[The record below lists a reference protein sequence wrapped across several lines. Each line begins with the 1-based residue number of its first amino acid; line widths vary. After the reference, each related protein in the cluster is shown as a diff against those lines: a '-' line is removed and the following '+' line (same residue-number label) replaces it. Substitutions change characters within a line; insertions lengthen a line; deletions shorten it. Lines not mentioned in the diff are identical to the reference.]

1 MRIIVYLTS
10 HHRIVSHTLLILS
23 QMERYVYF
31 AEKLIRISIASDT
44 AHNKIYIYIYIYILP
59 VLLYRNQLVL
69 SKRHNYKGN
78 LLRNITILYLQHC
91 TSAVASSGK
100 KEYRAQMICQS
111 GESCLPS
118 EQE

>member
-44 AHNKIYIYIYIYILP
+44 AHNKIYIYIYISFQSCCIET
-59 VLLYRNQLVL
+59 
-69 SKRHNYKGN
+69 N
-78 LLRNITILYLQHC
+78 LCFQKDTTI
-91 TSAVASSGK
+91 
-100 KEYRAQMICQS
+100 KEISY
-111 GESCLPS
+111 ET
-118 EQE
+118 